1 MTFVAWSWP
10 ELPVAVIVGGSIS
23 KGGVF
28 GFGGMRTV
36 WGADV
41 VASPSRLRTVT
52 VTVAVVA
59 ESSRTTLSLR
69 VSPVTFCDSP
79 LTLMV
84 VWPHP
89 LPPLLPTV
97 HETKTFATITPCPSQ
112 RSVVTVTTGS
122 SGATCEG

>member
-1 MTFVAWSWP
+1 M
-10 ELPVAVIVGGSIS
+10 IVGGSIS

-28 GFGGMRTV
+28 GFGGMRTG
-36 WGADV
+36 WGVDV
-41 VASPSRLRTVT
+41 VASPSMLRTVT
-52 VTVAVVA
+52 VTVAVVT

-69 VSPVTFCDSP
+69 VSAVTSCVWPFTS
-79 LTLMV
+79 TV
-84 VWPHP
+84 VIPHP